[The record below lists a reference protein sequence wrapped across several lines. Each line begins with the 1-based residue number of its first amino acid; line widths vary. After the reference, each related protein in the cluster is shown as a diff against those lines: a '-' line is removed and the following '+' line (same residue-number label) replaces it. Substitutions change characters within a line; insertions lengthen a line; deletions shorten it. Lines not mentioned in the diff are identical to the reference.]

1 MRITHLGHAAV
12 LVETDAARILIDPGN
27 FSDGWHGLTDLDA
40 VLVTHQHPDH
50 LDPEHVPA
58 LLSANPRVRVLAE
71 PSVMER
77 VAAGDL
83 PSLGDAAEALGPDAQ
98 EAVGDVLVTA
108 VGGRH
113 AVDPPRPA
121 PVRQR
126 RVRAACGGSADP
138 VPPRRRPGHG
148 AAGRRHPGRAHVR
161 AVGGGQGDGRLR
173 PGRGVARGLPDPR
186 RPAERARLQADV
198 HSGERDDRDPSRR
211 SPLGG
216 SRTPSDR
223 LAPTPAS
230 VG

>member
-27 FSDGWHGLTDLDA
+27 FCDDWHGLTDLDA

-58 LLSANPRVRVLAE
+58 LLAANPRVRVLAE

-83 PSLGDAAEALGPDAQ
+83 PPLGDAAEALSPDAQ

-113 AVDPPRPA
+113 AVIHPELPRFGN
-121 PVRQR
+121 VGF
-126 RVRAACGGSADP
+126 VLRAEGQPTLFHPGDALDT
-138 VPPRRRPGHG
+138 VPPGVDILAVPTYGPW
-148 AAGRRHPGRAHVR
+148 AAAKETVDFVR
-161 AVGGGQGDGRLR
+161 AV
-173 PGRGVARGLPDPR
+173 
-186 RPAERARLQADV
+186 RALEGFPI
-198 HSGERDDRDPSRR
+198 H
-211 SPLGG
+211 
-216 SRTPSDR
+216 DR
-223 LAPTPAS
+223 LLSERGFRLIFTRVNEMTGTRLVDLRSGDPHQF
-230 VG
+230 